1 MYHTGSTVEAE
12 RALVQRRVKILYIH
26 IPKLMKLFSVQLF
39 ACLALSHACFLL
51 TTVNPFDTIPT
62 PFAYCATLRFAGG
75 DLTHSA
81 SRPYSRQAL
90 STLPLFVRIARVSWV
105 PTALTVSRYCKHGMS
120 TLFAYHTSVRS
131 LTLVLKLPSSPRSSP
146 CLKATDTQPCPKHLE
161 SASKR

>member
-1 MYHTGSTVEAE
+1 
-12 RALVQRRVKILYIH
+12 
-26 IPKLMKLFSVQLF
+26 VQLF
-39 ACLALSHACFLL
+39 ACLALSHACSLL

-75 DLTHSA
+75 DLTYSS

-105 PTALTVSRYCKHGMS
+105 PTALTVSRYCKQGMS

-146 CLKATDTQPCPKHLE
+146 CLKGYRHAAVPQTPRICKQEVGRRLPNLNHRST
-161 SASKR
+161 